1 MTSQRETSYRAGF
14 EEEMLRLMQE
24 NNKLLQSID
33 EKLRKVVMNTS
44 NVR

>member
-1 MTSQRETSYRAGF
+1 MTSQRETSYRADF

-44 NVR
+44 NAR